1 MSNHPL
7 FTDTTIP
14 LSVTLAAT
22 IGLEEALLLTIFNQ
36 AAQLQPQSQRNGI
49 RISRE
54 CLRQQLPFWDDVTIR
69 RTLASLIEKGM
80 VQLHG
85 PMYPES
91 AEMLLGFD
99 SQNTSSQ
106 PLPSDVRAAYPP
118 QGNSQNHHSG
128 QPVAHSPQHG
138 SQQPSQHNTPR
149 YSSIGADWKPSQ
161 DTLTRLQQRGIGQS
175 FVWAQLDSF
184 ILHAQEAGPNR
195 NDWNARFFN
204 HVKNQWVYAQN
215 DAERQKQFQQEREEQ
230 QLNRSGFKVA
240 QDEAAPIQPS
250 WRPSADALQILQR
263 ADIDQ
268 QFIEDAIP
276 EFVLYWSERGDAVKT
291 WNTKFLQH
299 VRSQWARYSAS
310 MEHSNV
316 PMPIDRNWQPSSDCY
331 DILAMAHIDT
341 QFARE
346 RVAEFV
352 LYWRDS
358 GQVHNSWNSRFLQY
372 VKQQWGKRLAQSGD
386 AHGTA
391 SNQSAAQPGY
401 TTAEASVQRLNDT
414 SW

>member
-54 CLRQQLPFWDDVTIR
+54 SMRQQLPFWDDVTIR
-69 RTLASLIEKGM
+69 RTLASLIEKGL
-80 VQLHG
+80 VQLHS

-91 AEMLLGFD
+91 AEMLLSFE

-106 PLPSDVRAAYPP
+106 PLPSDVRSTYQPQPAPANYSAA
-118 QGNSQNHHSG
+118 G
-128 QPVAHSPQHG
+128 QPQVAG
-138 SQQPSQHNTPR
+138 QQATSR
-149 YSSIGADWKPSQ
+149 YSAINGDWKPSQ

-184 ILHAQEAGPNR
+184 ILHAQESGPNR

-204 HVKNQWVYAQN
+204 HVKSQWVYAQN
-215 DAERQKQFQQEREEQ
+215 DAERQKHAEQERQEQ
-230 QLNRSGFKVA
+230 LLNRSGFNIS

-263 ADIDQ
+263 AEIDQ

-352 LYWRDS
+352 LYWRES

-386 AHGTA
+386 AHGNA
-391 SNQSAAQPGY
+391 NQQSAAQPGY